1 MTPYTPE
8 AKAQT
13 VRIYRRPPSW
23 ETSPAFLP
31 DKPFV
36 FVGEL
41 VDIWESGK
49 LELMLTTRNGWYLA
63 TNIN

>member
-8 AKAQT
+8 PKAQT
-13 VRIYRRPPSW
+13 IRIYRRPPSW
-23 ETSPAFLP
+23 ESTVSYPP
-31 DKPFV
+31 DKPVV

-49 LELMLTTRNGWYLA
+49 CIRFDL
-63 TNIN
+63 